1 MDSVILIGGGGHAKA
16 IIEIITMRKEYH
28 IVGITDNSSAK
39 KEKLISGVPIID
51 NDENLQTHFQKGV
64 KRAFITLGSVADTR
78 ERIRLYKMLKEI
90 GFELIDVIHTSAII
104 AGSLVMGTGNALM
117 AGSIINAYTALGN
130 NCIINTG
137 AIIEHDCLIK
147 DHVHIATG
155 AKLAGNVK
163 VKEGA
168 HVGIGAIVKQGVTI
182 GRHSIVGAG
191 AVVLEDIPDNV
202 VCAGIPARIIKSS
215 AHHRER
221 GERKALMSSLWPQR
235 TLL

>member
-1 MDSVILIGGGGHAKA
+1 MDSVLLIGGGGHAKA

-28 IVGITDNSSAK
+28 IVGISDNNSGK
-39 KEKLISGVPIID
+39 KGKLISGVPIIGD
-51 NDENLQTHFQKGV
+51 DENLQACFQKGI
-64 KRAFITLGSVADTR
+64 KRAFITLGTVADTR
-78 ERIRLYKMLKEI
+78 ARIKLYMMIKEI
-90 GFELIDVIHTSAII
+90 GFELINVIHPSAII
-104 AGSLVMGTGNALM
+104 AHSLTMGSGNALM
-117 AGSIINAYTALGN
+117 AGSIINAYSAIGN

-137 AIIEHDCLIK
+137 AIIEHDCVIE

-168 HVGIGAIVKQGVTI
+168 HIGIGAIVKQGVTI

-202 VCAGIPARIIKSS
+202 VCAGIPARVIKRFVDSEI
-215 AHHRER
+215 HRN
-221 GERKALMSSLWPQR
+221 
-235 TLL
+235 